1 MSKGSK
7 PAGNI
12 TTSTTSATQQAQS
25 PYLND
30 MWAQAQ
36 SLYQNN
42 PMQYYPGQT
51 LAATGQPERVSG
63 YQNYYNTANNLSAG
77 LGTANTAFNT
87 ALTGGYGG
95 ADNPANP
102 YYQSNAAGTSIPEQ
116 YFNQLQGAAQNAGNL
131 YSNAVRQYAP
141 QMQQAGA
148 NAANAAENYAQ
159 NIGQYAAPIAGM
171 ANAAGANNNLGLSQL
186 GNTASGSYLNS
197 NPYINAAIQA
207 AQDPVTR
214 NYQTAIAPQTDA
226 MFSGGGRYGSGAM
239 ANAVS
244 TGQQNLARGLGD
256 ISTNMMNA
264 NYARERTA
272 QDTAAQ
278 NYGQLYNS
286 GLGLG
291 MTGLQNAAGIQN
303 QAGSMYLAGA
313 DRAQTGLQNAAATQA
328 AAGSQYW
335 QGQTAAQQAANQY
348 AQASQYGIAGL
359 NNAFNTGNQAAMDAL
374 RQYPQFAQSQF
385 IGPQGQV
392 TAGTGLAGVDQ
403 AMIDDSMK
411 RYYGMQNAPYD
422 TLSKYQG
429 YIGTPVGG
437 TGSETKPY
445 FQNQG
450 AEVLSG
456 ISGIA
461 GLGRSLFGK
470 I

>member
-12 TTSTTSATQQAQS
+12 TTSMTSATQQAQS
-25 PYLND
+25 PYLNE
-30 MWAQAQ
+30 MWGLAQN
-36 SLYQNN
+36 LYRNN

-63 YQNYYNTANNLSAG
+63 YQDYYNTANNLSAG

-95 ADNPANP
+95 ANNPANP

-148 NAANAAENYAQ
+148 NAASGANQYAQ
-159 NIGQYAAPIAGM
+159 NIGQYSAPVEGM
-171 ANAAGANNNLGLSQL
+171 AYAAGANNNLGLSQL

-207 AQDPVTR
+207 AQDPVAR

-291 MTGLQNAAGIQN
+291 MTGLQNAAGLQQ
-303 QAGSMYLAGA
+303 QAGNMYLAGQ

-328 AAGSQYW
+328 AAGNQYW
-335 QGQTAAQQAANQY
+335 SGQTAAQQAANQY

-392 TAGTGLAGVDQ
+392 TAGTGLAGIDQ
-403 AMIDDSMK
+403 AMIDDQMK

-422 TLSKYQG
+422 TLSRYQG
-429 YIGTPVGG
+429 YIGNPVGG
-437 TGSETKPY
+437 TSTETKPY

-450 AEVLSG
+450 AEVMSG
-456 ISGIA
+456 IT
-461 GLGRSLFGK
+461 GLASLGSMFGK

>member
-12 TTSTTSATQQAQS
+12 TTSMTSATQQAQS
-25 PYLND
+25 PYLNE
-30 MWAQAQ
+30 MWGLAQN
-36 SLYQNN
+36 LYRNN
-42 PMQYYPGQT
+42 PTQYYPGQT

-63 YQNYYNTANNLSAG
+63 YQDYYNTANSLSAG

-95 ADNPANP
+95 ANNPANP
-102 YYQSNAAGTSIPEQ
+102 YYQSDAAGTSIPEQ

-148 NAANAAENYAQ
+148 NAASGANQYAQ
-159 NIGQYAAPIAGM
+159 NIGQYSAPVEGM
-171 ANAAGANNNLGLSQL
+171 AYAAGANNNLGLSQL

-207 AQDPVTR
+207 AQDPVAR

-291 MTGLQNAAGIQN
+291 MTGLQNAAGLQQ
-303 QAGSMYLAGA
+303 QAGNMYLAGQ

-328 AAGSQYW
+328 AAGNQYW
-335 QGQTAAQQAANQY
+335 SGQTAAQQAANQY
-348 AQASQYGIAGL
+348 AAQNQYGIAGL
-359 NNAFNTGNQAAMDAL
+359 NSAFNTGNQAAMDAL

-429 YIGTPVGG
+429 YIGAPVGG

-450 AEVLSG
+450 AEVMSG
-456 ISGIA
+456 IT
-461 GLGRSLFGK
+461 GLASLGSMFGK